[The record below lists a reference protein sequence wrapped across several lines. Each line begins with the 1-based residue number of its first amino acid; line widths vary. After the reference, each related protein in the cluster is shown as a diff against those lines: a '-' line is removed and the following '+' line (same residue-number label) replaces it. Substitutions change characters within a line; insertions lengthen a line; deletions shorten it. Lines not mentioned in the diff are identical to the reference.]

1 MLFLKYKA
9 DFTVEEMVQMENELK
24 FSVLGTK
31 ELSPDNADLAGKL
44 GLQVEYVSDLE
55 DDNEAELCQ
64 TNNSEFLGLIRLRKE
79 LKKYKF
85 AYIHEI
91 IHYVFDVGCGNK
103 VTSSFAR
110 KRKGKTDS
118 RDEQRINYKTAAYI
132 MPYEEILKALQEYD
146 KSFPKMNAIQFVRK
160 LQETFEQSET
170 AVIRRIKEVRR
181 ISKRAAVR

>member
-31 ELSPDNADLAGKL
+31 ELSPDD
-44 GLQVEYVSDLE
+44 
-55 DDNEAELCQ
+55 
-64 TNNSEFLGLIRLRKE
+64 
-79 LKKYKF
+79 
-85 AYIHEI
+85 
-91 IHYVFDVGCGNK
+91 YVFDVGCGNK

-132 MPYEEILKALQEYD
+132 MPYEEVLKALQEYD
-146 KSFPKMNAIQFVRK
+146 NSFPKMNAIQFVRK
-160 LQETFEQSET
+160 LQETYEQSET

-181 ISKRAAVR
+181 ISKRAMVRVR

>member
-1 MLFLKYKA
+1 MLFLKYKE
-9 DFTVEEMVQMENELK
+9 DFTVEEMVRMENELK

-31 ELSPDNADLAGKL
+31 ELSPDD
-44 GLQVEYVSDLE
+44 
-55 DDNEAELCQ
+55 
-64 TNNSEFLGLIRLRKE
+64 
-79 LKKYKF
+79 
-85 AYIHEI
+85 
-91 IHYVFDVGCGNK
+91 YVFDVGFGNK

-160 LQETFEQSET
+160 LQETYEQSET

-181 ISKRAAVR
+181 ISKRAVVR